1 MTTLARRVDAHVG
14 KRVRKRRTELGLTQ
28 EHLAL
33 ELEISYQQVQKYETG
48 ANRISAGRLYQIGRK
63 LSVEM
68 GYFFEGLVESADAG
82 PITPLGH
89 GGGNRATIE
98 IARNFAQ
105 ISDPDVRSALNGLIK
120 SLSRG
125 AS

>member
-1 MTTLARRVDAHVG
+1 MTTLAKRVDAHVG

-33 ELEISYQQVQKYETG
+33 ALEISYQQVQKYETG

-63 LSVEM
+63 LGVEVA
-68 GYFFEGLVESADAG
+68 YFFEGLVEGADAG

-89 GGGNRATIE
+89 GGGNRTTIE

-105 ISDPDVRSALNGLIK
+105 ISDPEVRSALNGLIK

>member
-48 ANRISAGRLYQIGRK
+48 ANRISAGRLYQVARK
-63 LSVEM
+63 LGIEVA
-68 GYFFEGLVESADAG
+68 YFFEGLKEGADAG

-89 GGGNRATIE
+89 GGANRSTIE
-98 IARNFAQ
+98 IARNFAK
-105 ISDPDVRSALNGLIK
+105 ISNSEVRSALNGLIK
-120 SLSRG
+120 SLSRSG
-125 AS
+125 G

>member
-14 KRVRKRRTELGLTQ
+14 ERVRKRRTEMGLTQ
-28 EHLAL
+28 EHLAVA
-33 ELEISYQQVQKYETG
+33 LEISYQQVQKYETG

-63 LSVEM
+63 LGVEM
-68 GYFFEGLVESADAG
+68 AYFFEGLDESVESAA
-82 PITPLGH
+82 IEPLAH
-89 GGGNRATIE
+89 GGASRSTIE
-98 IARNFAQ
+98 IARNFGE

-125 AS
+125 GP

>member
-1 MTTLARRVDAHVG
+1 MTTLAKRVDAHVG

-48 ANRISAGRLYQIGRK
+48 AKRISAGRLYQIGRK